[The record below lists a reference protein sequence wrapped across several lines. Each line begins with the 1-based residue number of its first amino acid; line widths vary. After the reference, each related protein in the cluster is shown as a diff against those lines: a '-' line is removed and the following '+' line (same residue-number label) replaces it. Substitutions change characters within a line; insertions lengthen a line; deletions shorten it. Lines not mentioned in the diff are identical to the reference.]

1 MCLKWHFISRQSDCS
16 LITFHADIGSQ
27 IQILS
32 FGMGDTHLLIGRL
45 VVLLQFAKAK
55 VSLSKTPKPE
65 LLYDAFIGAWRRNR
79 KQSGILKSVRMNV
92 QSLKIAWKSLTD
104 LTQNQITQR
113 NHRLRFSDKL
123 WILFAITFV
132 VQSQIAD
139 LASLSSEFCA
149 TKVAFFVPVRSPW

>member
-1 MCLKWHFISRQSDCS
+1 MCLKWHFISRQSDCN

-45 VVLLQFAKAK
+45 VVLLQFAGQS
-55 VSLSKTPKPE
+55 VLEQDIE

>member
-1 MCLKWHFISRQSDCS
+1 MCLKWHFISRQSDCN

-45 VVLLQFAKAK
+45 VVLLQFAGQSVLEQDTEAWAALWCVYRCVKAK
-55 VSLSKTPKPE
+55 QKAVRYIKKCSYECSKSE
-65 LLYDAFIGAWRRNR
+65 NR
-79 KQSGILKSVRMNV
+79 LK
-92 QSLKIAWKSLTD
+92 KSH